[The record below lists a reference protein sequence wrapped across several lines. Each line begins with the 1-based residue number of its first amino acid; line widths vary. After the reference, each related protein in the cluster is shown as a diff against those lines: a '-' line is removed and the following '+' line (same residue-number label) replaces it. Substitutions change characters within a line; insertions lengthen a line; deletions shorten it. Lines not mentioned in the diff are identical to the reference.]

1 LVRQAVFSPSGEKLL
16 FYTKRQ
22 TGLCRGGCPAFC
34 NTHIKCCGKTL
45 IKEDLMKRIF
55 GTMLVALLALS
66 LLLAGCSGGDSSTS
80 STPSSGTGG
89 DTPSGEKFNVV
100 SIVNGSLG
108 DKSFFDSAESGLK
121 QLAESGLI
129 SYKSIEL
136 GGTDADQPKWK
147 DTLIEVSD
155 SGEYD
160 VIICGTWQM
169 NDYLAE
175 IALQYPDQKYAIYD
189 SSVDAPNVVSLNYK
203 QNDMGYIIGVFAASL
218 TTQTDFDRITPEKVI
233 GFVGGEDGPVI
244 NDFLVG
250 YIEGAKSVDPDI
262 KVDVRYVAS
271 FVDTATGKELAQAM
285 ITQNKVDVVWGV
297 AGLSGNGAAEA
308 ANENNV
314 WFIGVDS
321 DQEATFTGTQAA
333 LADITLTSG
342 LKNIGESLV
351 WLFEELRD
359 GKTHWGEEIWLGL
372 DMNGVGIVTDKNF
385 LTVPQEVQDAT
396 LAALEDV
403 QSGKV
408 TVSTAFGDNAVD
420 IEAVRDSVRP

>member
-1 LVRQAVFSPSGEKLL
+1 MKKIL
-16 FYTKRQ
+16 F
-22 TGLCRGGCPAFC
+22 
-34 NTHIKCCGKTL
+34 
-45 IKEDLMKRIF
+45 
-55 GTMLVALLALS
+55 TMLAVMLALS
-66 LLLAGCSGGDSSTS
+66 LVLAGCGGSGGSSSQAPAGSVPTD
-80 STPSSGTGG
+80 PDAEGAEQPAE
-89 DTPSGEKFNVV
+89 DDNEPAPAGEKFNVV
-100 SIVNGSLG
+100 SIVNGNLG

-121 QLAESGLI
+121 QLTESGLI
-129 SYKSIEL
+129 DYKTIEL

-160 VIICGTWQM
+160 VVVCGTWQM
-169 NDYLAE
+169 NEYLDE
-175 IALQYPDQKYAIYD
+175 IAAQYPDQMYAIYD
-189 SSVDAPNVVSLNYK
+189 SSVAQPNVVSLNYK

-218 TTQTDFDRITPEKVI
+218 TTQTDFDRINADKVI

-250 YIEGAKSVDPDI
+250 YIEGAKSVDPDM

-271 FVDTATGKELAQAM
+271 FVDTAKGKELAQAM
-285 ITQNKVDVVWGV
+285 ITQNKADVVWGV

-308 ANENNV
+308 ANENNA

-351 WLFEELRD
+351 WLFEELKA

-385 LTVPQEVQDAT
+385 TTVPDAVQQAT
-396 LAALEDV
+396 LSALDSV
-403 QSGKV
+403 QNGSV
-408 TVSTAFGDNAVD
+408 TVGTAFGDAAVD
-420 IEAVRDSVRP
+420 IPPLRDSARP

>member
-1 LVRQAVFSPSGEKLL
+1 
-16 FYTKRQ
+16 
-22 TGLCRGGCPAFC
+22 
-34 NTHIKCCGKTL
+34 
-45 IKEDLMKRIF
+45 MKRIIS
-55 GTMLVALLALS
+55 TMLAVLLIFS
-66 LLLAGCSGGDSSTS
+66 LLLAGCGSSSEVSSASDAESSAPESTDTDTTS
-80 STPSSGTGG
+80 E
-89 DTPSGEKFNVV
+89 DKYNVV
-100 SIVNGSLG
+100 SIINGSLG

-121 QLAESGLI
+121 QLTDDGLI
-129 SYKSIEL
+129 KYKPIEL

-169 NDYLAE
+169 TDYLAE
-175 IALQYPDQKYAIYD
+175 IASQYPDQKYVIYD
-189 SSVDAPNVVSLNYK
+189 SYVDAPNVVSLNYK
-203 QNDMGYIIGVFAASL
+203 QNDMGYIVGVFAASL
-218 TTQTDFDRITPEKVI
+218 TTKDDFDRINSEKTI

-250 YIEGAKSVDPDI
+250 YIEGAKSVVPDI

-271 FVDTATGKELAQAM
+271 FVDTAKGKELAQAM

-297 AGLSGNGAAEA
+297 AGLSGNGVAEA
-308 ANENNV
+308 ANENGV

-321 DQEATFTGTQAA
+321 DQETTFVGTQAE

-351 WLFEELRD
+351 WLFQELQV
-359 GKTHWGEEIWLGL
+359 GKAHWGEEIWLGL

-385 LTVPQEVQDAT
+385 KTVPQDVQDVT
-396 LAALEDV
+396 MAALADT

-408 TVSTAFGDNAVD
+408 TVSTAFGDNAADV
-420 IEAVRDSVRP
+420 EALRDSVRP